1 MKFDT
6 VIIGAGLAGV
16 TAAIRL
22 AEEGRRVGLVSAGRS
37 SMHFHSGS
45 LGLLDYDAGHSPTD
59 DIEAAINGLPE
70 PHPYRKIG
78 AEAVV
83 SRASEA
89 AAILRRSGVK
99 VSAQTISVYL
109 RSACCVRRG

>member
-89 AAILRRSGVK
+89 RCRVA
-99 VSAQTISVYL
+99 SAQTISVYL